1 MPDLLREDGQN
12 GARPSADRSGMR
24 DFGKRSFDIFAST
37 IGLVVF
43 AVPMLAIGTIVRMTS
58 SGPAVHWSRRVG
70 RHGTIY
76 AMPKF
81 RSMYVTAPNVATH
94 LLQDADRW
102 VTPFGRFLRAT
113 SLDELPQLWS
123 VFVGDMSVVGP
134 RPALYSQDDL
144 IALRKAHGIDTL
156 RPGITGWAQI
166 NGRDELAVP
175 DKVRLDA
182 EYLAHQGV
190 LHDIGIIL
198 RTIGKVLMRD
208 GIRH

>member
-1 MPDLLREDGQN
+1 MPDLPTQSGQ
-12 GARPSADRSGMR
+12 DRAGSSPVQGTAR
-24 DFGKRSFDIFAST
+24 DFCKRAFDVLASAG
-37 IGLVVF
+37 GLVVF
-43 AVPMLAIGTIVRMTS
+43 AIPMLVIGAAVRLSS
-58 SGPAVHWSRRVG
+58 SGPAIHWSHRIG
-70 RHGTIY
+70 RQGKAY
-76 AMPKF
+76 EMPKF

-102 VTPFGRFLRAT
+102 VTPLGRVLRAT

-123 VFVGDMSVVGP
+123 VFIGDMSVVGP

-144 IALRKAHGIDTL
+144 IALRKAKGIDTL

-166 NGRDELAVP
+166 NGRDELAIP
-175 DKVRLDA
+175 DKVKLDA
-182 EYLAHQGV
+182 DYLANYGV

-198 RTIGKVLMRD
+198 RTIGKVLVRD